1 MRKKEESG
9 IAHIVLALPLLVVV
23 IALLAAL
30 FVWRSGETGIKE
42 APSGHLVPS
51 NTSMEEWGK
60 EPSVKGLNPEQKKLG
75 ETPGFVFSPSDE
87 KVKSNIVLYVDFN
100 DARSTSFLAMNS
112 ASLQNLAVSHSAS
125 VEIRPVLGGETYG
138 VYASEALAEAFALK
152 SENAWDFL
160 YKIAQEAPASVEKK
174 KDDQI
179 ASIASLAEESEIR
192 EIDKNSIANGTFVSW
207 LTSNTDDPHLKS
219 GWDLPIIL
227 VGDERV
233 ETEDV
238 DIFDTT
244 HVHQIISE
252 KLS

>member
-1 MRKKEESG
+1 MRKKEEPG

-30 FVWRSGETGIKE
+30 FVWRNDEVGVKE

-75 ETPGFVFSPSDE
+75 ETPGFVFSPSDG

-125 VEIRPVLGGETYG
+125 IEIRPVLGSGTYG

-152 SENAWDFL
+152 SEKAWDFL
-160 YKIAQEAPASVEKK
+160 YRVAQESPVSVEKK
-174 KDDQI
+174 KDEQI
-179 ASIASLAEESEIR
+179 SSIASLAKESEIK
-192 EIDKNSIANGTFVSW
+192 EIDEESIANGTFVSW
-207 LTSNTDDPHLKS
+207 LTSNPDDPNLQG

-227 VGDERV
+227 VGDKRV
-233 ETEDV
+233 ETEDA

-244 HVHQIISE
+244 HVYQIISE